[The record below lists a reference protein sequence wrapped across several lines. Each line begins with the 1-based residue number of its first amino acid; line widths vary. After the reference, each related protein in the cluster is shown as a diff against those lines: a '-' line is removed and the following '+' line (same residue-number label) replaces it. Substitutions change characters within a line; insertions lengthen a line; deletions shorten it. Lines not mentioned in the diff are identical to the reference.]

1 MSNILWI
8 FKMSNHYSREYTGRL
23 PVIPKNW
30 KSGNN
35 TKENLIAG
43 LKSMSESPEYRR
55 IFNPET
61 GKLVIWYMMSDD
73 NGCKIT
79 LWNTRGS
86 CTIEIKYFCLDETI
100 GSVTHTFHPH
110 AFSSSV
116 NHYLLKEEDL
126 AEQRRLITQ
135 EQERKDAL
143 KKAHD
148 SSPRTCGGVFRCEYC
163 KSDAQWHQQF
173 YGYGT

>member
-1 MSNILWI
+1 MP
-8 FKMSNHYSREYTGRL
+8 NHYFQEKTERL

-35 TKENLIAG
+35 TKENLLAG
-43 LKSMSESPEYRR
+43 LISMRESPEYRKN
-55 IFNPET
+55 FNPET

-79 LWNTRGS
+79 LYNTSDS

-100 GSVTHTFHPH
+100 HLVTHTFHPH
-110 AFSSSV
+110 VFSSAV
-116 NHYLLKEEDL
+116 NRYLLTEEDL
-126 AEQRRLITQ
+126 SEQRRLIIQ
-135 EQERKDAL
+135 EQEREDAL

-148 SSPRTCGGVFRCEYC
+148 SSPRTCGGVDKCVHC
-163 KSDAQWHQQF
+163 KENARWRQVT
-173 YGYGT
+173 YGGGGT

>member
-1 MSNILWI
+1 
-8 FKMSNHYSREYTGRL
+8 MSNHYFQIKTERL
-23 PVIPKNW
+23 PVISQNW

-35 TKENLIAG
+35 TNENLFAG
-43 LKSMSESPEYRR
+43 LSSMRGSPEYRK
-55 IFNPET
+55 IFRPET

-79 LWNTRGS
+79 LWNTSGS

-100 GSVTHTFHPH
+100 RSVTHTFHPL
-110 AFSSSV
+110 AFSSAV
-116 NHYLLKEEDL
+116 NQYLLTEEDL

-135 EQERKDAL
+135 EQEHNDAL

-148 SSPRTCGGVFRCEYC
+148 SSPQTCGGVDKCEHC
-163 KSDAQWHQQF
+163 KSDARWHQVTC
-173 YGYGT
+173 GYGT